1 MKHLLTGLLIFLSSF
16 AFSQGAWDRWVTT
29 TGTNTY
35 LASIAVPT
43 FPSSYNNTVLRLKFP
58 NGNTGA
64 STINVNGVGA
74 IPIRKWDG
82 DSWEPLVSGDIPANS
97 NAILYYD
104 NTNAYYTAI
113 IFESIGGSGSTPTLQ
128 QVLTA
133 GSVLTGNNAITGP
146 FGISIEAGE
155 SVAGVRGLDMT
166 ANQFRIYSDT
176 LDLTNG
182 ARGFLHDPDK
192 TLIVF
197 DSESIQLDNTDGITL
212 TTSSAS
218 GIKGATVQLSA
229 SAAATLNTR
238 QMVGEY
244 IASRQFKES
253 VRVASTANIAD
264 LNNAG
269 SSIDGVTLTATNR
282 VLLKDQSTPSQN
294 GIYIV
299 SSTGPV
305 VLSRANDFASST
317 FGGLYTNTLVFV
329 NEGTAGSGKAYRLST
344 TGAITIGSTSLTFT
358 EFGVGGGAVSSVFT
372 RTGAVTAQSGD
383 YTVAQVTGAAP
394 LASPALTGTPTA
406 PTASSGD
413 NSTKI
418 ATTAYVDALTVL
430 TTGSIIVGAGGVS
443 TPFAIGSANQMLG
456 VNTGGTTVEYK
467 TIDNG
472 LTAGSGTLK
481 WGGALTAAT
490 SITGAFDLTYSN
502 ARYSKTSTFTTTA
515 SGQIMNT
522 YTGTI
527 TTRATTSDDVIS
539 TRFSPTI
546 SMGAASQ
553 TATAFSLTPTLNTN
567 NLIASTFTGFDYNPT
582 ITVGSGS
589 LGTHYAFRATS
600 GNVVIGSTTGLSG
613 DRLSVYGVANNLI
626 ARFLNSAGSNRFLFN
641 DNGSTLFVTGATS
654 SSLDVHT
661 LSPNFTAASGSPIN
675 KAVVISPTINHTGS
689 ATGTIFGIHY
699 NPTLTSV
706 TGLTHYGVVVAPTA
720 ALNGFG
726 TAAPTATV
734 HVVGSTKLQGSVLN
748 STGLQH
754 ERITTGSIGAGSTA
768 LVTVT
773 WDVAFPDTNYTVMAS
788 VEDATTSSLSLSV
801 VHVESKSTTDAT
813 VRVIN
818 NAVGSITGTLHIM
831 AIHD

>member
-1 MKHLLTGLLIFLSSF
+1 MKVMKRILFLLLSLISF
-16 AFSQGAWDRWVTT
+16 AAFAQPGSLSQSVYRSRVNDSTTVNGATSSGYGYFLW
-29 TGTNTY
+29 NNQK
-35 LASIAVPT
+35 AVPSWQFWNGT
-43 FPSSYNNTVLRLKFP
+43 SLVDWNPSS
-58 NGNTGA
+58 
-64 STINVNGVGA
+64 
-74 IPIRKWDG
+74 
-82 DSWEPLVSGDIPANS
+82 SG
-97 NAILYYD
+97 
-104 NTNAYYTAI
+104 
-113 IFESIGGSGSTPTLQ
+113 GSTPTLQ

-146 FGISIEAGE
+146 HGINIEAGE
-155 SVAGVRGLDMT
+155 SVAGVRGLDLT
-166 ANQFRIYSDT
+166 ANQFRIYTDT

-218 GIKGATVQLSA
+218 GIKGATIQLSA

-269 SSIDGVTLTATNR
+269 SSIDGVTLSATNR
-282 VLLKDQSTPSQN
+282 VLLKDQSTASQN

-329 NEGTAGSGKAYRLST
+329 NEGSAGAGKAYRLST

-358 EFGVGGGAVSSVFT
+358 EFGAGGAGAVSSVFT

-553 TATAFSLTPTLNTN
+553 TATALSLTPTLNTN
-567 NLIASTFTGFDYNPT
+567 NLVATTFTGFDYNPT

-768 LVTVT
+768 LITVT

>member
-1 MKHLLTGLLIFLSSF
+1 MKVMKRILFLLLSLISFSAFAQPGSLSQSVYRSRVNDSTTVNGATSTGYGYFLWNN
-16 AFSQGAWDRWVTT
+16 QK
-29 TGTNTY
+29 
-35 LASIAVPT
+35 AVPSWQFWNGT
-43 FPSSYNNTVLRLKFP
+43 SLVDWNPSS
-58 NGNTGA
+58 
-64 STINVNGVGA
+64 
-74 IPIRKWDG
+74 
-82 DSWEPLVSGDIPANS
+82 SG
-97 NAILYYD
+97 
-104 NTNAYYTAI
+104 
-113 IFESIGGSGSTPTLQ
+113 GSTPTLQ

-133 GSVLTGNNAITGP
+133 GSTLTGTNTITGP
-146 FGISIEAGE
+146 HGISIEAGE
-155 SVAGVRGLDMT
+155 SVAGVRGLDLT

-192 TLIVF
+192 AMMVF
-197 DSESIQLDNTDGITL
+197 DSESIQLDNTNGMTL
-212 TTSSAS
+212 NTTNAS
-218 GIKGATVQLSA
+218 GIKGTTVQLSA
-229 SAAATLNTR
+229 SAASTLNTR

-282 VLLKDQSTPSQN
+282 VLLKDQSTASQN

-305 VLSRANDFASST
+305 VLSRANDFASGT